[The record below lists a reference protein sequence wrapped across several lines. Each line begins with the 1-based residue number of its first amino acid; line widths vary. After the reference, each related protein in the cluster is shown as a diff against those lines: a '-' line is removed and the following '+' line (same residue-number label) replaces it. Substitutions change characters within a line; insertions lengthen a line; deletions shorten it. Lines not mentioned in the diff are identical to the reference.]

1 MVQEHVRGGG
11 RPHDRLHDPATEGTP
26 ETTPVGEPASLAT
39 KLVHVADAVGRI
51 GRNGADG
58 SGRRAFVRE
67 TDLLD
72 AIRPL
77 LAEQGIWLQQSV
89 TSHDKT
95 GDLTILTIDFTW
107 IDGETGQTLGPVTYI
122 GYGADAGDMG
132 AAKALTATLK
142 SFLLKTLL
150 LGTGDDPEADEDTD
164 RRTGARGSA
173 GAPIR
178 TRGTAAGTGK
188 GGEAAGAAEG
198 RVHEVIGLAKEAGI
212 NAVDLT
218 VLIGRVLG
226 AKVDLGTGDPR
237 EALLS
242 FLVGLPAR
250 DIGRVILALV
260 ALRDD
265 PEEPQGLERFRGSA
279 IRFDA

>member
-1 MVQEHVRGGG
+1 V
-11 RPHDRLHDPATEGTP
+11 
-26 ETTPVGEPASLAT
+26 SLAA
-39 KLVHVADAVGRI
+39 KLVHVAGAVGRI

-58 SGRRAFVRE
+58 SGSHAFVRE

-89 TSHDKT
+89 SSHDKT

-107 IDGETGQTLGPVTYI
+107 IDGGTGQTLGPVTFI
-122 GYGADAGDMG
+122 GYGADAGDRG
-132 AAKALTATLK
+132 AAKALTATLR

-150 LGTGDDPEADEDTD
+150 LGTGDDPEADEDPD
-164 RRTGARGSA
+164 GRADARGGA

-178 TRGTAAGTGK
+178 KRGTAAGAGK
-188 GGEAAGAAEG
+188 GGEATGAAEG
-198 RVHEVIGLAKEAGI
+198 RVREVIGLAKEAGI

-226 AKVDLGTGDPR
+226 TKVDLGTGDPR

-242 FLVGLPAR
+242 FLVGLSAQ
-250 DIGRVILALV
+250 DIGKVILALA

-265 PEEPQGLERFRGSA
+265 HQEPLGLERVRGSA